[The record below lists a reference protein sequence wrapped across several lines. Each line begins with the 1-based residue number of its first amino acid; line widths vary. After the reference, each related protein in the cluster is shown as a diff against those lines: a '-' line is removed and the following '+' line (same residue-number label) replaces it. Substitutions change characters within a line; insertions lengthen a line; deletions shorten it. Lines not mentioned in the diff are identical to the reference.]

1 LCFLAWL
8 SVTVAKKLAFKKIK
22 YLFSFLTTLPLKGP
36 ESFEQIADGFY
47 IAPFVGFIIGSLA
60 GLLAYILSLIFPPLL
75 TGILI
80 LGFLFLI
87 TGLHHTDGLF
97 DFGDGLMA
105 HGDPER
111 RLEVMKDLRIG
122 VGGIGL
128 GFIVLMTTF
137 LSISEISRLSN
148 PFSTLFIPESFHL
161 NTLLELFLGLPMI
174 IQALIIA
181 EVSAKLSMV
190 VIAAAGKPAKKES
203 MALTVI
209 KRMKN
214 KGKFAI
220 SIILS
225 LLFLV
230 PFQWIG
236 IIGLFTGILVALLI
250 NYISFKRF
258 NGITGDVMGA
268 TNDISR
274 VITLLCII
282 AITEMICPCAL
293 GFRIPI

>member
-1 LCFLAWL
+1 MER
-8 SVTVAKKLAFKKIK
+8 KKLFKKIR
-22 YLFSFLTTLPLKGP
+22 YLLSFLTTLPLKGP

-47 IAPFVGFIIGSLA
+47 IAPFVGFVIGCLA
-60 GLLAYILSLIFPPLL
+60 GLLAYLLALVFPPLL
-75 TGILI
+75 TGILV
-80 LGFLFLI
+80 LAFLLFI

-111 RLEVMKDLRIG
+111 RLSAMGDLRIG
-122 VGGIGL
+122 VGGLGL

-137 LSISEISRLSN
+137 MSISEISKLSS
-148 PFSTLFIPESFHL
+148 PLYAFLIPESFRV
-161 NTLLELFLGLPMI
+161 NTLLEFFLTIPLI
-174 IQALIIA
+174 IQSLIIA

-190 VIAAAGKPAKKES
+190 VIAAVGKPAKKES

-209 KRMKN
+209 QRMKD
-214 KGKFAI
+214 KGKFAMG
-220 SIILS
+220 IILS

-236 IIGLFTGILVALLI
+236 IIGLLAGILVALLI
-250 NYISFKRF
+250 NYISIKRF

-274 VITLLCII
+274 VATLLCII
-282 AITEMICPCAL
+282 AIIQMICPCAL
-293 GFRIPI
+293 GFRFPI

>member
-1 LCFLAWL
+1 
-8 SVTVAKKLAFKKIK
+8 
-22 YLFSFLTTLPLKGP
+22 LPFKGP
-36 ESFEQIADGFY
+36 ESFDQVADSFY
-47 IAPFVGFIIGSLA
+47 IAPFIGLVIGCLA
-60 GLLAYILSLIFPPLL
+60 GIVAYFLVLVFPPLI
-75 TGILI
+75 TGIFT
-80 LGFLFLI
+80 LGFILLI

-105 HGDPER
+105 HGKPER

-122 VGGIGL
+122 VGGLGL

-137 LSISEISRLSN
+137 LSISELTRLSS
-148 PFSTLFIPESFHL
+148 PLYALLIPESFRV
-161 NTLLELFLGLPMI
+161 NTFLEFFLAIPII
-174 IQALIIA
+174 IQSLIIA

-209 KRMKN
+209 QRMKN
-214 KGKFAI
+214 KGKFVM

-225 LLFLV
+225 LVFLI

-236 IIGLFTGILVALLI
+236 IIGLLSGILVAFLI
-250 NYISFKRF
+250 NYISVKRF

-268 TNDISR
+268 TNDITR

-282 AITEMICPCAL
+282 AIVL
-293 GFRIPI
+293 